1 MKALIGLIVLLLAAG
16 GAYVLYEKHRIE
28 EAISG
33 PAKEIVSESMEKKGD
48 TWNIEFV
55 SKFDAPVDKVF
66 EAFSKPE
73 RGHEFLPDNVLKSE
87 VVAEGDNTKT
97 VEIVGK
103 LDILPPGF
111 KVQTLRRQYTFD
123 PGARRMSYKTIDF
136 KLSDMTAQYKFDATA
151 DGKTV
156 LRFTQTSVDKG
167 GLPVESVQKG
177 ALREM
182 FLQEVRIVNKG
193 LGLAPESS
201 AARNDAAVE

>member
-1 MKALIGLIVLLLAAG
+1 MKALIGLIVLLVAAG
-16 GAYVLYEKHRIE
+16 GAYVLYQKHKIE

-33 PAKEIVSESMEKKGD
+33 PAKELVSESMEKKGD
-48 TWNIEFV
+48 TWHIEFV
-55 SKFDAPVDKVF
+55 SKFDAPADKVF

-73 RGHEFLPDNVLKSE
+73 RGHELLPDNVLKSE
-87 VVAEGDNTKT
+87 VVSESDNTKT

-111 KVQTLRRQYTFD
+111 KVQTLRRQYTFY
-123 PGARRMSYKTIDF
+123 PGDRRITYKTIDF
-136 KLSDMTAQYKFDATA
+136 KLSDMNAEYKFDATA

-156 LRFTQTSVDKG
+156 LRFTETSLDKG

-182 FLQEVRIVNKG
+182 FLQEVRIANKG